1 MFFVFSGEVSLHL
14 KSINRTTGEAVCSVF
29 VSLSLSVCV
38 CVLRGHQN
46 VFEVEDCAGDKGQIS
61 RGTSNFNSLDRYRSE
76 SSPSP
81 SPPTP
86 NSLSLSLM
94 HKYKQVLDEDCRVS
108 SKCTCYAKT
117 AGPLMRANYFRKQQL
132 SCLKMCDVFG
142 ARVCA

>member
-1 MFFVFSGEVSLHL
+1 M
-14 KSINRTTGEAVCSVF
+14 CSVF
-29 VSLSLSVCV
+29 VSLSLSVCA
-38 CVLRGHQN
+38 CALRGHQN

-61 RGTSNFNSLDRYRSE
+61 RGTNNFNNFDRYRSE
-76 SSPSP
+76 RPPLPPSLPP
-81 SPPTP
+81 S

-142 ARVCA
+142 ARVCAREFYIKV

>member
-1 MFFVFSGEVSLHL
+1 MCARLGDIKMSLRW
-14 KSINRTTGEAVCSVF
+14 RTVLEIRARSHGAPATSTTSTDTGVRA
-29 VSLSLSVCV
+29 
-38 CVLRGHQN
+38 
-46 VFEVEDCAGDKGQIS
+46 
-61 RGTSNFNSLDRYRSE
+61 
-76 SSPSP
+76 P
-81 SPPTP
+81 P

-142 ARVCA
+142 ARVCAREFYIKV

>member
-1 MFFVFSGEVSLHL
+1 M
-14 KSINRTTGEAVCSVF
+14 RA
-29 VSLSLSVCV
+29 
-38 CVLRGHQN
+38 LRGHQN

-61 RGTSNFNSLDRYRSE
+61 RGTSNFNNFDRYRSE
-76 SSPSP
+76 S
-81 SPPTP
+81 PPPPLPPP

-142 ARVCA
+142 ARVCVRERVLYQGLGVRECMCAQLA

>member
-1 MFFVFSGEVSLHL
+1 MCVRARLGDIKMSLRWRTVLEIRARSHGAPTTSTTSTDTEVRGPPSLPP
-14 KSINRTTGEAVCSVF
+14 
-29 VSLSLSVCV
+29 SL
-38 CVLRGHQN
+38 
-46 VFEVEDCAGDKGQIS
+46 
-61 RGTSNFNSLDRYRSE
+61 
-76 SSPSP
+76 
-81 SPPTP
+81 P

-142 ARVCA
+142 ARVCAREFYIKV

>member
-1 MFFVFSGEVSLHL
+1 MCVRARLGDIKMSLRW
-14 KSINRTTGEAVCSVF
+14 RTVLEIRARSHGAPTTSTTSTDTGVRGPP
-29 VSLSLSVCV
+29 SLPPSL
-38 CVLRGHQN
+38 
-46 VFEVEDCAGDKGQIS
+46 
-61 RGTSNFNSLDRYRSE
+61 
-76 SSPSP
+76 
-81 SPPTP
+81 P

-142 ARVCA
+142 ARVCAREFYIKV

>member
-1 MFFVFSGEVSLHL
+1 M
-14 KSINRTTGEAVCSVF
+14 
-29 VSLSLSVCV
+29 CV
-38 CVLRGHQN
+38 CALRGHQN

-61 RGTSNFNSLDRYRSE
+61 RGTSNFNNFDRYRSE
-76 SSPSP
+76 SP
-81 SPPTP
+81 P

-142 ARVCA
+142 ARECAREFYIKV